1 MFYTLTIGVLVLPS
15 LLCVKI
21 IGSSR
26 AVGTQLA
33 AEKSPAIPFLP
44 YPQNLKGYVGD
55 VGFDPLRV
63 SDYFPMDYL
72 RESELKHG
80 RIAMAATAG
89 WVAVDLGVRVFP
101 VPEGWAEL
109 TPVTAHDALV
119 KTGSMGQLLLFFGL
133 TEMLAYIS
141 LSQMLQ
147 GSGREAGNFGFD
159 PLSLMSKLSEDKKKE
174 MKLKELTNG
183 RAAMLAFAGIVTQSV
198 LYGKSFPYF

>member
-1 MFYTLTIGVLVLPS
+1 MKSVVLTS
-15 LLCVKI
+15 LLASVSAFAPTN

-26 AVGTQLA
+26 GVTQLA

-44 YPQNLKGYVGD
+44 YPPNLKGYVGD
-55 VGFDPLRV
+55 VGFDPLRI

-89 WVAVDLGVRVFP
+89 WVAVDLGLRVFP

-159 PLSLMSKLSEDKKKE
+159 PLNLMGKLSEEKKKE

-198 LYGKSFPYF
+198 LYGKSFPYY

>member
-1 MFYTLTIGVLVLPS
+1 
-15 LLCVKI
+15 
-21 IGSSR
+21 
-26 AVGTQLA
+26 
-33 AEKSPAIPFLP
+33 
-44 YPQNLKGYVGD
+44 
-55 VGFDPLRV
+55 
-63 SDYFPMDYL
+63 MDYL

-89 WVAVDLGVRVFP
+89 WVAVDLGLRVFP

-159 PLSLMSKLSEDKKKE
+159 PLNLMGKLSEEKKKE

-198 LYGKSFPYF
+198 LYGKSFPYY